1 MESSEQP
8 LHVCSVVELDPST
21 IPGGYTFDRFRDDLA
36 SRIKALPE
44 FRAKLADT
52 QLNLDHPVWVED
64 KDFDLSHHL
73 HRMGVPSPGGREN
86 LADVCAQIASV
97 PLDRSTPLWEMWV
110 ADDQVRDGGPLALM
124 IKVHHAAVDGVT
136 AANLLRQL
144 CSSEPDPPVPDAVD
158 GPGDATWFGIAGAG
172 VVRFLARPAQ
182 LARVLPTTMST
193 IVTTVNRARSGTAM
207 AAPFTAATASARK
220 RAIRLKGL
228 NLTSSDL
235 GVFTPKV
242 LHLKAQGCEATLGFD
257 RHHVA
262 FT

>member
-97 PLDRSTPLWEMWV
+97 PLVRSPPLWEMWV

-144 CSSEPDPPVPDAVD
+144 CSSEPDPPVRDAVD
-158 GPGDATWFGIAGAG
+158 GPGDGTWFGIAAEG
-172 VVRFLARPAQ
+172 VVKFLARPAQ

-193 IVTTVNRARSGTAM
+193 LVTTVNRARRGTAM
-207 AAPFTAATASARK
+207 AAPFTGPSTLFNAKVAGERTIALAQMDLEDVK
-220 RAIRLKGL
+220 R
-228 NLTSSDL
+228 
-235 GVFTPKV
+235 V
-242 LHLKAQGCEATLGFD
+242 
-257 RHHVA
+257 
-262 FT
+262 